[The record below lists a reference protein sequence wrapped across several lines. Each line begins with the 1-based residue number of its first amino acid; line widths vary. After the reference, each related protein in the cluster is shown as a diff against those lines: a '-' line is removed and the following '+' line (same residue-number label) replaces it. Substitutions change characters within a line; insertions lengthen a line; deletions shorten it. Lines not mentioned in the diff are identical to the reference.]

1 MLGQIIVLY
10 VALLFANVG
19 VAIYGVGIFLLV
31 ATFVRLY
38 EEPTLHE
45 QFGHE
50 YDRYRAQV
58 PRWIPRSRPYSSD
71 A

>member
-1 MLGQIIVLY
+1 MAVLSVIFGQ
-10 VALLFANVG
+10 ALLYADVG

-45 QFGHE
+45 QFGHD

-58 PRWIPRSRPYSSD
+58 PRWIPKARPYSGD